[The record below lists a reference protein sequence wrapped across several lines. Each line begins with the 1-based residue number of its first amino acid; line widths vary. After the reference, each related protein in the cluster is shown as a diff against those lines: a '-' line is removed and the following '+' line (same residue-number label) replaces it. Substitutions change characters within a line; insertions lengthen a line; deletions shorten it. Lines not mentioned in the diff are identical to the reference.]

1 MLLQLLCR
9 RRIRLLRQ
17 QTKHR
22 ISRFVPPGS
31 PGRRP
36 GNSCACRQLLLW
48 RQAKPFCHTSPK
60 PASPPA
66 GCRTPNSTTRPTEAL
81 LARVATKKRCAARIP
96 LTCYCPELKPAKPAM
111 RPARTM
117 PNRAASN
124 AIRITTGQREKK
136 SRPLS
141 VSPRQEPASDSTAT
155 RTLIIRSRAKHV
167 AAWI

>member
-1 MLLQLLCR
+1 LPFEPLTPSNFCGARLACNATSFRSIEIVNSLMS
-9 RRIRLLRQ
+9 IR
-17 QTKHR
+17 
-22 ISRFVPPGS
+22 
-31 PGRRP
+31 
-36 GNSCACRQLLLW
+36 LW

-111 RPARTM
+111 RPARTT

-124 AIRITTGQREKK
+124 VIRITTGQREKK

-141 VSPRQEPASDSTAT
+141 VSPRQEPAASDSTAT